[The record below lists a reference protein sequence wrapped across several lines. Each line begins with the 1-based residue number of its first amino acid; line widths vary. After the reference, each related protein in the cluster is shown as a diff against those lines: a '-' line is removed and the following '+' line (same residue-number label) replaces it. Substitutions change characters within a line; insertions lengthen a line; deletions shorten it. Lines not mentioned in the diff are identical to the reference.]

1 MWKVFGINT
10 IKRVPDCKSF
20 EVFVYY
26 MSHPTASSVKMES
39 NLHKSYN
46 YNQKFCCAVFCR
58 AKILHFVQNDKVTVE
73 WETNRRGWNPAPT
86 V

>member
-1 MWKVFGINT
+1 MWQVFGINT

-39 NLHKSYN
+39 NLHKIFQFTFSW
-46 YNQKFCCAVFCR
+46 R
-58 AKILHFVQNDKVTVE
+58 
-73 WETNRRGWNPAPT
+73 
-86 V
+86 

>member
-39 NLHKSYN
+39 NLHKSYKSSLLSVMTQKWTILA
-46 YNQKFCCAVFCR
+46 NQ
-58 AKILHFVQNDKVTVE
+58 TS
-73 WETNRRGWNPAPT
+73 
-86 V
+86 